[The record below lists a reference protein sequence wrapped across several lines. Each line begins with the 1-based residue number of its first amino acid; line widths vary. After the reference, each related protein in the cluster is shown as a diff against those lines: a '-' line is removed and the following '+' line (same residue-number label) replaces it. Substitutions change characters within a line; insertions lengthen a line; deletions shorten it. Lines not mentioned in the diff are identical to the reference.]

1 MRKMM
6 VLLTCLMAFIP
17 WNEMNA
23 QQETTIS
30 IYCDGEVTDTFV
42 CSEIDSITID
52 QDYQVFWMGDYM
64 RMIPISMIDSVTFE
78 TIDNSLLTCPDDNH
92 PHMIDLG
99 LPSGIKWACCNVGAN
114 SPKEYG
120 GYYAWGEVSEKSVY
134 NEVTYLY
141 ATGVDNNGDGCFDD
155 WHSNEGTFG
164 LWQHL
169 GANISG
175 TQYDVAYVQ
184 WGEPW
189 CMPTHDQQMELLN
202 HCRSVWTTENGV
214 NGRRFTGP
222 NGGSIFL
229 PAAGCRLDND
239 LHRTGSGGY
248 YWSSTWDSSNPYY
261 SQNLYFSS
269 TNNHWDY
276 NLYRDGGRSVRP
288 VVRN

>member
-1 MRKMM
+1 MRKLM
-6 VLLTCLMAFIP
+6 VLLACLMTFIP
-17 WNEMNA
+17 WNETNA

-30 IYCDGEVTDTFV
+30 IYCDGQVTDTFV
-42 CSEIDSITID
+42 CSEIDSITFD
-52 QDYQVFWMGDYM
+52 VDYQVIWMGDYK
-64 RMIPISMIDSVTFE
+64 RMIPISMIDSMSFK
-78 TIDNSLLTCPDDNH
+78 TIDNTLLSCLDNNH

-99 LPSGIKWACCNVGAN
+99 LPSGTKWACCNVGTHA
-114 SPKEYG
+114 PEEYG
-120 GYYAWGEVSEKSVY
+120 GYYAWGEISEKPVY

-155 WHSNEGTFG
+155 WHSDEGTFG

-184 WGEPW
+184 WGASW
-189 CMPTHDQQMELLN
+189 CMPTHDQQLELLN
-202 HCRSVWTTENGV
+202 HCRCVWTTENGIS
-214 NGRRFTGP
+214 GRRFTGP

-239 LHRTGSGGY
+239 LHRIGSGGY
-248 YWSSTWDSSNPYY
+248 YWSATWDSSNPYY
-261 SQNLYFSS
+261 ARNLYFSS
-269 TNNHWDY
+269 TNIYWDY

-288 VVRN
+288 VVKN